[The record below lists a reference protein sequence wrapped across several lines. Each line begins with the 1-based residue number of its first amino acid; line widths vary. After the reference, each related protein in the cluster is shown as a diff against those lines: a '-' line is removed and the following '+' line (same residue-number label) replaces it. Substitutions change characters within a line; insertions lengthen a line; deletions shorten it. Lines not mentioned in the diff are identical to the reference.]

1 VRRAAAV
8 ACIAVAVTAAVAW
21 ALHTD
26 HPTVV
31 GSNSIR
37 PVAFTGTI
45 PPGAQVCEAVG
56 SSTLPVDGLRVTVGT
71 EGRGPQPLRAQLQ
84 GSPPGPALRGYS
96 DGVVTL
102 RLSDQQR
109 LRGERSCI
117 SNLGTRLVRIA
128 GEQAPPGQ
136 GALVDRRA
144 ADFHVSV
151 ILVDTHPPTWWS
163 QTAAMLGRV
172 GLGHAWAGGG
182 RTAGALV
189 VLLLVACLVGAGA
202 VVWRWIV

>member
-1 VRRAAAV
+1 MRRAAAV
-8 ACIAVAVTAAVAW
+8 ACIVVAVIAAVAW

-26 HPTVV
+26 HSTVV

-37 PVAFTGTI
+37 PAAFTGTI
-45 PPGAQVCEAVG
+45 PPGARVCETAG

-71 EGRGPQPLRAQLQ
+71 EGRGPQPLRAQVQ
-84 GSPPGPALRGYS
+84 GSAPGPALRKYA

-102 RLSDQQR
+102 RLSDRQR
-109 LRGERSCI
+109 LRGDRACI
-117 SNLGTRLVRIA
+117 SNLGRRLVRIA

-144 ADFHVSV
+144 GDFHVSV
-151 ILVDTHPPTWWS
+151 ILVDSNPPTWWS

-189 VLLLVACLVGAGA
+189 VLLLVTCLLGVVA